1 MAKEERRRYMSEL
14 KELIAKAKQKD
25 VKAMGEL
32 FNQFKPLLKSR
43 SKRYS
48 KWDQKY
54 EDVFQQAALIFIL
67 AVYDYKEEKNI
78 PFAGYIKKRINWGLY
93 HYFRRYMQRKIEFSS
108 GLNPTINHH

>member
-1 MAKEERRRYMSEL
+1 MSEL
-14 KELIAKAKQKD
+14 KELIACAKQRNI
-25 VKAMGEL
+25 KAMGKL

-48 KWDQKY
+48 KWGQKY

-67 AVYDYKEEKNI
+67 AVYDYKEENNV

-93 HYFRRYMQRKIEFSS
+93 HYYRRYMQRKIEVPS
-108 GLNPTINHH
+108 GLNPTINHR

>member
-1 MAKEERRRYMSEL
+1 MSEL
-14 KELIAKAKQKD
+14 TESIAKAKQKN

-43 SKRYS
+43 SKKYS
-48 KWDQKY
+48 RCGQKY

-93 HYFRRYMQRKIEFSS
+93 HYYRRYMQRKIEVSS
-108 GLNPTINHH
+108 GLNPTSCHR